1 MILRSFRTELKKR
14 PYKFQNLQTQWI
26 RKYYV
31 LKFGLEQTMK
41 YVYYIIK
48 PRSDKFCL
56 GSFVFIWS
64 VSFKIGNHQ

>member
-1 MILRSFRTELKKR
+1 MILRSFRPELKKR
-14 PYKFQNLQTQWI
+14 PYKFQNLQKQWI

-48 PRSDKFCL
+48 PRSKKN
-56 GSFVFIWS
+56 FV
-64 VSFKIGNHQ
+64 